1 LPVAGRCGA
10 IAPMGDGIQA
20 GDPVDNAGECRP
32 RVRVMPLQV
41 ARPSEH
47 SVRYSGCDLLHGCQ
61 APGAPIGGDRG
72 HPRADLVRLG
82 RGFGCGAEVGGSTES
97 VADTTNGADGI
108 LVTGFAQLLA
118 ESADMDI
125 DGALLDMDVA
135 APDPIKQLR
144 A

>member
-1 LPVAGRCGA
+1 
-10 IAPMGDGIQA
+10 M
-20 GDPVDNAGECRP
+20 DNAGAGGP
-32 RVRVMPLQV
+32 RVRVVPMQMADL
-41 ARPSEH
+41 AEH
-47 SVRYSGCDLLHGCQ
+47 SVRHSGCDLLHGRQ
-61 APGAPIGGDRG
+61 APGAPIGEDRG
-72 HPRADLVRLG
+72 HPRADLVRTG
-82 RGFGCGAEVGGSTES
+82 RGFGCGAEAGGSTES